1 MPDFTYN
8 DRDNFE
14 LELTIKIEVDPAMV
28 GTNISERDLV
38 DLLISRIRSLD
49 IVEHAE

>member
-1 MPDFTYN
+1 MPEFTYN
-8 DRDNFE
+8 QRDNFE
-14 LELTIKIEVDPAMV
+14 LELTIRVEVDPLMV

-38 DLLISRIRSLD
+38 DLLLSRIRSLD